1 MDAIIQQCK
10 SFFLSFFFK
19 AELQTDVQ
27 ANPGFER
34 NGPFVEL
41 IGRSHDILEKAGRWL
56 GDIILVEETGR
67 IVIRNHNI
75 LNLSSVQPLELSH
88 LQQHFGITIL
98 ESVSGAGAALEIE
111 GSPRAVVDAAF
122 AIEFML
128 QSTAKQEALKM
139 DGT

>member
-1 MDAIIQQCK
+1 M
-10 SFFLSFFFK
+10 
-19 AELQTDVQ
+19 
-27 ANPGFER
+27 
-34 NGPFVEL
+34 EL
-41 IGRSHDILEKAGRWL
+41 IGRSHDILEKAGQWL
-56 GDIILVEETGR
+56 RDMILVEETGR

-98 ESVSGAGAALEIE
+98 ESVSGAGTALEIE
-111 GSPRAVVDAAF
+111 GSPRAVIDAAF

-128 QSTAKQEALKM
+128 QSTAKQEPLKM